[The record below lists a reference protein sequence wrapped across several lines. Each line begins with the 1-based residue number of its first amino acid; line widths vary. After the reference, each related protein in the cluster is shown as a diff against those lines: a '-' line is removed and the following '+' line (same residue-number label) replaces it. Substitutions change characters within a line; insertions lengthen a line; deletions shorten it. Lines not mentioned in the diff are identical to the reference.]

1 MSEID
6 HFRTSFPIPHS
17 HCRGPHAFSYPA
29 SACGRLRRGGNTI
42 LSSCTHLFRRVRS
55 EVVACRL
62 QQEHCA
68 RQCEE
73 LAPFSPRGRPSQSFS
88 FRSRSARPERV
99 GQSRLARA
107 RPATT
112 KSNPSPALHF
122 PIQAAGSHLL
132 GRPVARHA
140 PVPRFSVYFGTSATG
155 ESRAAFGWVSSQ
167 IRQFLSFVSSSI
179 DISPSISMP
188 KGSGIFFVSFPK
200 KLGSLMGRSPTTMG
214 ARQ

>member
-1 MSEID
+1 MTPREQAN
-6 HFRTSFPIPHS
+6 HL
-17 HCRGPHAFSYPA
+17 PHAHYPTTHSYP
-29 SACGRLRRGGNTI
+29 SLTWVKLRRGCNGFVSGCAHDFGCI
-42 LSSCTHLFRRVRS
+42 CHARCSAL
-55 EVVACRL
+55 
-62 QQEHCA
+62 EHCA
-68 RQCEE
+68 RHCEE
-73 LAPFSPRGRPSQSFS
+73 LAPFSPKGPPSQSFS

-167 IRQFLSFVSSSI
+167 ITLRNSASSSF
-179 DISPSISMP
+179 DISNLQS
-188 KGSGIFFVSFPK
+188 V
-200 KLGSLMGRSPTTMG
+200 
-214 ARQ
+214 